1 MAVIS
6 RMETLNPSESEK
18 VDFFNLLRGIK
29 NIHPEVLE
37 EMQVSA
43 NQVRSFLRGRGI
55 RLGKWFTFK

>member
-1 MAVIS
+1 
-6 RMETLNPSESEK
+6 METLNPSESEK